1 MLSKPEAF
9 FAYVRT
15 NLFSG
20 KMSQGQVD
28 GIKAIIDAWA
38 RYGDGNLQR
47 LSYVLGTPKVE
58 TGGTYEAITENGAKS
73 YFDKYEPGT
82 SIGKRL
88 GNTVKGDGW
97 RYRGRGLVQITG
109 RRNYALVGR
118 EFGLDLL
125 ANPDLALDLELAAR
139 ILVVGTLK
147 GWFTGKG
154 LSDYI
159 DDVDE
164 ADDLD
169 LAEFKQARRTVNGQD
184 KAAVIAGHAL
194 VFEKALKAG
203 GWGSAPAPEPAP
215 APKPTKPNIF
225 AAILNAILALVAAFT
240 KRRA

>member
-28 GIKAIIDAWA
+28 GIKTIIDAWA
-38 RYGDGNLQR
+38 KYGDGNLQR

-58 TGGTYEAITENGAKS
+58 TGGEYQPIYERGPKS

-82 SIGKRL
+82 KIGQRL
-88 GNTVKGDGW
+88 GNNRRGDG
-97 RYRGRGLVQITG
+97 YLFRGRGLVQITG
-109 RRNYALVGR
+109 RANYARVGR
-118 EFGLDLL
+118 KLGIDLI
-125 ANPDLALDLELAAR
+125 ANPDLALDPAISAR
-139 ILVVGTLK
+139 ILVVGTLE

-159 DDVDE
+159 DDMDE
-164 ADDLD
+164 ADDID

-184 KAAVIAGHAL
+184 KASVIAGHAL
-194 VFEKALKAG
+194 VFEKALRAG
-203 GWGSAPAPEPAP
+203 GWGSAPVPVPA
-215 APKPTKPNIF
+215 PTKPNIF
-225 AAILNAILALVAAFT
+225 AAILNAVLALVAAFT